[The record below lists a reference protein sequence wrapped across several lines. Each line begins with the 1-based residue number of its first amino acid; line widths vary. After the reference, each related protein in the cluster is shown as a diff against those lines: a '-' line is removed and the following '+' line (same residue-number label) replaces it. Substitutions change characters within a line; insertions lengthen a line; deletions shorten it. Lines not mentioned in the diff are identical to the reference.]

1 MPYRVIQWYTGS
13 IAREQIRLIQRHS
26 ELELVGAV
34 VHHEDKV
41 GRDVGEIAAGESIGV
56 KAIGNADDALK
67 LEADVV
73 LYNAPFERYDEI
85 LRILAAGMNVITPSG
100 AFFPRSRPEFGEL
113 ENACEK
119 GGSSLLGTGVNP
131 GFGGDVLPLVAS
143 SLCSQVRSVH
153 VRELGDLR
161 GWDPFMLTEVM
172 KFGHSVEELE
182 KDASYFDLMTNSF
195 QQSCRMVAEALGFDV
210 EAVTTQPSFARA
222 RRDLLDGRVKAG
234 TVGGIRLEVSA
245 TSNGAPV
252 VSEDLQWRLDD
263 DLDPAWPAD
272 PDAGEW
278 LVTIDGDP
286 CVRIG
291 ASVSGSNDHVGPGQR
306 ATAAR
311 MINSIPD
318 VCSAAPGILTAA
330 SAPLP
335 RSWNMGLRK
344 S

>member
-1 MPYRVIQWYTGS
+1 MIGGS
-13 IAREQIRLIQRHS
+13 QVTLSLDDLAA
-26 ELELVGAV
+26 AV
-34 VHHEDKV
+34 AAPK
-41 GRDVGEIAAGESIGV
+41 RPPSDV
-56 KAIGNADDALK
+56 ADD
-67 LEADVV
+67 
-73 LYNAPFERYDEI
+73 R
-85 LRILAAGMNVITPSG
+85 
-100 AFFPRSRPEFGEL
+100 
-113 ENACEK
+113 
-119 GGSSLLGTGVNP
+119 
-131 GFGGDVLPLVAS
+131 GDVHCRRIAKLHPRRDGRLY
-143 SLCSQVRSVH
+143 
-153 VRELGDLR
+153 G
-161 GWDPFMLTEVM
+161 
-172 KFGHSVEELE
+172 
-182 KDASYFDLMTNSF
+182 TNSF

-335 RSWNMGLRK
+335 RCWNMGLRK

>member
-13 IAREQIRLIQRHS
+13 IAREQIRLIRNHA

-41 GRDVGEIAAGESIGV
+41 GVDVGEIVSSEPCGITTL
-56 KAIGNADDALK
+56 GNIDDALR

-85 LRILAAGMNVITPSG
+85 LRILSEGINVITPSG
-100 AFFPRSRPEFGEL
+100 AFFPACREEFGDL
-113 ENACEK
+113 EAACAK
-119 GGSSLLGTGVNP
+119 GGSSLLGPGVNP
-131 GFGGDVLPLVAS
+131 GFAGDILPLVAS

-172 KFGHSVEELE
+172 KFGREVEELT
-182 KDASYFDLMTNSF
+182 KDAKYFDLMTNSF
-195 QQSCRMVAEALGFDV
+195 QQSCRMVAEALGFEV
-210 EAVTTQPSFARA
+210 ESVTTRPSFARA

-234 TVGGIRLEVSA
+234 TVGGIRLEVTVMAGGS
-245 TSNGAPV
+245 SV
-252 VSEDLQWRLDD
+252 VVEDLQWRLDD
-263 DLDPAWPAD
+263 DLDPQWPAD

-278 LVTIDGDP
+278 LITIEGDP
-286 CVRIG
+286 NVRIG
-291 ASVSGSNDHVGPGQR
+291 ASVSGSSQQVGPGQR

-311 MINSIPD
+311 MINSIRD
-318 VCSAAPGILTAA
+318 VCTAPPGIMTAA
-330 SAPLP
+330 TAPMP
-335 RSWNMGLRK
+335 RHWNPSNG
-344 S
+344 